1 MAKVHVRLRPE
12 TRKLY
17 LDFAYRGVRCREQT
31 ALGDTQEN
39 RKRLQGLATRIQK
52 EISQGSFDYAA
63 YFPNSSRADQFAQ
76 SESAPAVPA
85 GHLPLGQAI
94 EVALPMERQTPSFA
108 EFAEL
113 WFLEM
118 SPQWRAL
125 HRQGVREVLDKN
137 LLPTFGARLVHAV
150 TKADV
155 LAFRAELA
163 KQPGRKGA
171 TLGASRINKV
181 MCFLRQILN
190 EAADRFEFT
199 PAFRSIKPLKQKRT
213 DVQPFTLGEV
223 QKILD
228 TVRPDFRDYLTV
240 RFFTGL
246 RTGEVNGLKWKH
258 VDLDRNLI
266 LVRETVVNG
275 QETDGV
281 KTDTSIRDIA
291 MLPMVRTAI
300 ENRLKD
306 RRPDCPWVFATSE
319 GNPIDAHNFSNRVW
333 YPLLRYLELE
343 PRRPY
348 QTRHT
353 AATLM
358 LAAGENPEWIAQ
370 VMGHSTTAMLFKV
383 YSRFVPNLT
392 RQDGQAFAGLVHSR
406 LVGTPAAPA
415 SAASPPDSEASALAA
430 LRDLSPDQL
439 NALLSRLQPS
449 GGPHGHA

>member
-1 MAKVHVRLRPE
+1 MRVRPE
-12 TRKLY
+12 TGKLY
-17 LDFAYRGVRCREQT
+17 LDFSYRAVRCREQT
-31 ALGDTQEN
+31 ALDDTPEN
-39 RKRLQGLATRIQK
+39 RKRLHALAERVGKAIGRGTF
-52 EISQGSFDYAA
+52 EYGAHFPGS
-63 YFPNSSRADQFAQ
+63 PRADQF
-76 SESAPAVPA
+76 SAAVA
-85 GHLPLGQAI
+85 AAATPLTEPVGPTPGQA
-94 EVALPMERQTPSFA
+94 RDTPTFA
-108 EFAEL
+108 ELSEL

-137 LLPTFGARLVHAV
+137 LLPTFGARLVHTV

-199 PAFRSIKPLKQKRT
+199 PAFRSIKPLKQKRS
-213 DVQPFTLGEV
+213 DVQPFTLEEV

-228 TVRPDFRDYLTV
+228 SVRPDFRDYLTV

-281 KTDTSIRDIA
+281 KTDTSMRDIA
-291 MLPMVRTAI
+291 MLPMVRAAI
-300 ENRLKD
+300 ENRLKA
-306 RRPDCPWVFATSE
+306 RSPDCPWVFATSE

-406 LVGTPAAPA
+406 LAPA
-415 SAASPPDSEASALAA
+415 PTAPAPFAPSPELPDATVAA
-430 LRDLSPDQL
+430 LRGLSPDQL
-439 NALLSRLQPS
+439 AALLSHLQTT
-449 GGPHGHA
+449 GDAHGHV

>member
-1 MAKVHVRLRPE
+1 M
-12 TRKLY
+12 
-17 LDFAYRGVRCREQT
+17 DFRYRGVRCREQT
-31 ALGDTQEN
+31 ALADTPEN
-39 RKRLQGLATRIQK
+39 RKRVEALAKRIQK
-52 EISQGSFDYAA
+52 EIRSGSFEYGTH
-63 YFPNSSRADQFAQ
+63 FPSSQRADQFNTPPPQ
-76 SESAPAVPA
+76 EGSAPLGEAVA
-85 GHLPLGQAI
+85 AAVVTG
-94 EVALPMERQTPSFA
+94 RTTPTFS

-137 LLPTFGARLVHAV
+137 LIPTFGAQPVHTL

-213 DVQPFTLGEV
+213 DVQPFSLEEV

-246 RTGEVNGLKWKH
+246 RTGEINGLKWKN

-281 KTDTSIRDIA
+281 KTDGSIRDIA
-291 MLPMVRTAI
+291 MLPMVRAAV
-300 ENRLKD
+300 ESRLKV
-306 RRPDCPWVFATSE
+306 RTPGCPWVFATSE
-319 GNPIDAHNFSNRVW
+319 GNPIDAHNFSNRIW
-333 YPLLRYLELE
+333 YPLLRYLALE

-406 LVGTPAAPA
+406 LNPIDPKAAPTA
-415 SAASPPDSEASALAA
+415 TTETDAAVAF
-430 LRDLSPDQL
+430 LRDLPPERLQ
-439 NALLSRLQPS
+439 ALLAAVST
-449 GGPHGHA
+449 A

>member
-1 MAKVHVRLRPE
+1 MVNVRARQDTGQLF
-12 TRKLY
+12 
-17 LDFAYRGVRCREQT
+17 LDFRYRGVRCREQT
-31 ALGDTQEN
+31 ALADTPEN
-39 RKRLQGLATRIQK
+39 RKRVEALAKRIQK
-52 EISQGSFDYAA
+52 EMQSGSFDYAA
-63 YFPNSSRADQFAQ
+63 HFPSSPRADQFARPADA
-76 SESAPAVPA
+76 SAAPALQEAVS
-85 GHLPLGQAI
+85 
-94 EVALPMERQTPSFA
+94 VALAPTRDTPTFA
-108 EFAEL
+108 EFANL
-113 WFLEM
+113 WYLEM

-137 LLPTFGARLVHAV
+137 LLPMFGARLVHTI

-155 LAFRAELA
+155 LAFRADLA

-213 DVQPFTLGEV
+213 DVQPFTLEEV
-223 QKILD
+223 QKILV

-246 RTGEVNGLKWKH
+246 RTGEINGLKWKNI
-258 VDLDRNLI
+258 DLERNLI

-291 MLPMVRTAI
+291 MLPMVRAAI
-300 ENRLKD
+300 ENRFKD
-306 RRPDCPWVFATSE
+306 RRLDCPWVFATSE

-406 LVGTPAAPA
+406 LAGATTKPA
-415 SAASPPDSEASALAA
+415 STPPAPPSDSEASALAA